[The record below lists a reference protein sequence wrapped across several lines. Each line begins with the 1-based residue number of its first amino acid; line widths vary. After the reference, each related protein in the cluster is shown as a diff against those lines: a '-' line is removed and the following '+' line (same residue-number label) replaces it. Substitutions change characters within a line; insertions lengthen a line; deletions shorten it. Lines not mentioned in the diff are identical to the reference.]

1 MKVEHMHRLA
11 NLNPFHSV
19 IRSRPV
25 LEGNGL
31 LLGVKN
37 DFHIQP
43 TFIQDLVDSKNYQ
56 LHTIDVMA
64 NGGRAIDLQLINPNK
79 FKHIAGAKTEPPPS
93 DPIPISFIPRKT
105 LIAVPEEEPL
115 M

>member
-1 MKVEHMHRLA
+1 MHRLA

-43 TFIQDLVDSKNYQ
+43 TFIQDLVDSNNYQ
-56 LHTIDVMA
+56 LH
-64 NGGRAIDLQLINPNK
+64 L
-79 FKHIAGAKTEPPPS
+79 F
-93 DPIPISFIPRKT
+93 
-105 LIAVPEEEPL
+105 
-115 M
+115 